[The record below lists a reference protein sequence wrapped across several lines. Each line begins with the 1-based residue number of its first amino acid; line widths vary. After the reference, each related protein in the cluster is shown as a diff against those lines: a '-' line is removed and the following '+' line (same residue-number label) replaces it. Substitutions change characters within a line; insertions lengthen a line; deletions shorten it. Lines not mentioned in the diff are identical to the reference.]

1 MTRKSTSQ
9 SLARKVQR
17 LGLML
22 PALAAFWAASASA
35 ADGLRYYDGNEQRS
49 ITWQPDL
56 LAEFSRGSDQRSVQA
71 LVPGAVRVAGA
82 GDSLV
87 RIFRVTKTSTRSA
100 NVAPPAAGTWVYRE
114 GDSPAGRLMA
124 LPGGVMVKFKPAWT
138 RAQIDAW
145 VTGRGLVIERA
156 MATTSWFLLASPA
169 GDASLALANSI
180 FESGDVLAATPNW
193 WKQTVAR

>member
-1 MTRKSTSQ
+1 MTSKSASKG
-9 SLARKVQR
+9 SRNIRGLA
-17 LGLML
+17 LML
-22 PALAAFWAASASA
+22 PALAAFWAVPASADNA
-35 ADGLRYYDGNEQRS
+35 LHYYDGSEQRS

-71 LVPGAVRVAGA
+71 LVRGAVPVAGV

-87 RIFRVTKTSTRSA
+87 RIFRVTKTSARSA

-124 LPGGVMVKFKPAWT
+124 LPGGVMVKFKAEWSRT
-138 RAQIDAW
+138 QVDAW
-145 VTGRGLVIERA
+145 VAGRGLAIERA
-156 MATTSWFLLASPA
+156 LASPGWYLLASPA

-193 WKQTVAR
+193 WKQTAAR